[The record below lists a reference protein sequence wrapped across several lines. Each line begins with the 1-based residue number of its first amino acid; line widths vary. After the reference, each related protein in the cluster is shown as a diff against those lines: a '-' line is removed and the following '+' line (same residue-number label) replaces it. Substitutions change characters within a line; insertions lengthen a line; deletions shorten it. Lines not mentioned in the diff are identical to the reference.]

1 MYGIPIRDAILGL
14 LALGVLVAGAEFTVG
29 RSVRLARALGVSDL
43 FIGLTLLSL
52 GTSLPEI
59 STAVIASTEILLDKV
74 DPRIASGAV
83 LGTNIGSDILQQ
95 TFIIAVVAP
104 FGLLVTDR
112 RSLLRDFGVMI
123 GITAL
128 LLVFCWDGLLSRL
141 EGMTLVGGYLGYL
154 AYLGFFERQ
163 MVIQAGLAG
172 MSADPEGRPFW
183 DCIFLAAGI
192 AVILVCAHFILK
204 VAHEV
209 VEAMNVGSSL
219 IGVMVIGVASAL
231 PELST
236 AIMALRRKATGLSLG
251 TLVGSNITNPGM
263 AVGLGAMISGY
274 EVPKVLT
281 DFDLPAKIVTGI
293 LVGGLLLFRRRM
305 GLLESALMI
314 GCYVTYLALRVS
326 FFSHDLYR
334 GLSLPGSLQ

>member
-1 MYGIPIRDAILGL
+1 MHRIPITDAIL
-14 LALGVLVAGAEFTVG
+14 ALMVLGTLVAATEFTVA

-59 STAVIASTEILLDKV
+59 STAVIASTDILLDKV

-112 RSLLRDFGVMI
+112 WSLVRDFGVMI
-123 GITAL
+123 GITTL
-128 LLVFCWDGLLSRL
+128 LLVFCWDGRLSRL
-141 EGMTLVGGYLGYL
+141 EGMALVGGYLGYL

-163 MVIQAGLAG
+163 MVIQAGHVKTR
-172 MSADPEGRPFW
+172 SDPKGRPFR
-183 DCIFLAAGI
+183 DFVFIAAGI
-192 AVILVCAHFILK
+192 VIILLCAHFILK

-209 VEAMNVGSSL
+209 VKAMNVGSSL
-219 IGVMVIGVASAL
+219 IGVMFIGVASAL

-236 AIMALRRKATGLSLG
+236 AIMALRKKATGLSLG
-251 TLVGSNITNPGM
+251 TLIGSNITNPGM

-274 EVPKVLT
+274 EVPEVLPG
-281 DFDLPAKIVTGI
+281 FDLPAKIVTGI
-293 LVGGLLLFRRRM
+293 LVGGLLLFRRRI
-305 GLLESALMI
+305 GLLESALMV
-314 GCYVTYLALRVS
+314 GCYVTYLVLRVS
-326 FFSHDLYR
+326 FFSHDLY
-334 GLSLPGSLQ
+334 